1 MKNVNEIVNSS
12 FRFFSLNKLQAFT
25 LERQVSEGSQ
35 QKHLK
40 KDGCLGCAT
49 LKSDNLKDK
58 FDFFP
63 WKPFTTVL
71 KEKRRIYFTI
81 KKGIGSRNAER
92 YFNSH

>member
-1 MKNVNEIVNSS
+1 VKNVNEIVNSS

-58 FDFFP
+58 FDFFLESP
-63 WKPFTTVL
+63 LRQFS
-71 KEKRRIYFTI
+71 R
-81 KKGIGSRNAER
+81 KKDG
-92 YFNSH
+92 YTLQ